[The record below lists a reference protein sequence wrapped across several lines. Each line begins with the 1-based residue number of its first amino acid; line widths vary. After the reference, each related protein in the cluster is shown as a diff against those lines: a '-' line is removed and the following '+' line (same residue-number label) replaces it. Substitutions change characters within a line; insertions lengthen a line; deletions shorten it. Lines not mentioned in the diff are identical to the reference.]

1 MSNEQKITDTEIRW
15 RQRLEN
21 LNKSFKHFESA
32 CNRERYDELELA
44 GLVKSYEL
52 TFELCCK
59 TLKDYL
65 YEEGIDVKS
74 PRETIKKAYQ
84 TALLE
89 NIDLWLAALDRRN
102 QFSHIYNEKAA
113 NETVPYIK
121 ETLYPMIRAGI
132 KILNEKVH
140 ET

>member
-1 MSNEQKITDTEIRW
+1 MDTEIRW

-21 LNKSFKHFESA
+21 LNRALKHLESA
-32 CNRERYDELELA
+32 CTRNHYDELELA

-52 TFELCCK
+52 AFELCWK
-59 TLKDYL
+59 TLKDFL

-89 NIDLWLAALDRRN
+89 NIDTWLEALNSRN
-102 QFSHIYNEKAA
+102 KFSHIYNEKTA
-113 NETVPYIK
+113 NEAVPYIK
-121 ETLYPMIRAGI
+121 ETLYPMIRACV
-132 KILNEKVH
+132 KILNEKS
-140 ET
+140 

>member
-1 MSNEQKITDTEIRW
+1 MITEIRW

-21 LNKSFKHFESA
+21 LNKAFKHFESA
-32 CNRERYDELELA
+32 CIRDRYNELELA

-52 TFELCCK
+52 TFELCWK

-65 YEEGIDVKS
+65 YEAGIDVNS

-89 NIDLWLAALDRRN
+89 NADQWLNALDYRN
-102 QFSHIYNEKAA
+102 KFSHIYDEKMVNDA
-113 NETVPYIK
+113 VLYIK
-121 ETLYPMIRAGI
+121 ETLYPIIQRCV
-132 KILNEKVH
+132 KILNEKAMEH
-140 ET
+140 E